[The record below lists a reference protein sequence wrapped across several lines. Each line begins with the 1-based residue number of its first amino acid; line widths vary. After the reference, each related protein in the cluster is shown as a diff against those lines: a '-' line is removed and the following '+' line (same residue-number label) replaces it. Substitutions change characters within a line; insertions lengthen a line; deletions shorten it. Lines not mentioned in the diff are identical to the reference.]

1 MLNFKRSLLV
11 VVGLLCALCFAACG
25 GAAKPTDG
33 VAGQGDANSNA
44 ATVTVVPTAQPQ
56 KTAEAVKVQS
66 QNQQQAN
73 QNQQGTQNQ
82 AQQGAQ
88 AKAAN
93 NGDQQAAA
101 QSNAQA
107 ANNGNQQAAQSNAQA
122 GDQNMQQNAAPQNN
136 SGGSGTVVAST
147 QVNVNGQMMNVLT
160 TGTGLALYYRSSD
173 PAPGSSCTGDCAKS
187 WPPFI
192 AQGNVIPADNFQG
205 QLTTHATANGN
216 QVEYNGHPLYTYS
229 GDNAKGQLN
238 GQGLNGVWNA
248 VTIIPQKQHW

>member
-1 MLNFKRSLLV
+1 MLNFKRSLLLI
-11 VVGLLCALCFAACG
+11 VGLLCAICFAACG
-25 GAAKPTDG
+25 NAATPTNG
-33 VAGQGDANSNA
+33 VAAQGDANNNA

-66 QNQQQAN
+66 QNQKPANQN

-82 AQQGAQ
+82 AQQSAPTPV
-88 AKAAN
+88 
-93 NGDQQAAA
+93 
-101 QSNAQA
+101 

-122 GDQNMQQNAAPQNN
+122 GDQNMQQNPAPQNN
-136 SGGSGTVVAST
+136 GGNGGGSGTVVSSI
-147 QVNVNGQMMNVLT
+147 QISVNGQLTNVLT
-160 TGTGLALYYRSSD
+160 TGNGLALYYRTTD
-173 PAPGSSCTGDCAKS
+173 PAPGSTCTGACAKA

-205 QLTTHATANGN
+205 QLTAHATANGN

-238 GQGLNGVWNA
+238 GQGVDNGVWNA
-248 VTIIPQKQHW
+248 VTVIQQKQHW

>member
-25 GAAKPTDG
+25 GAAKPTAG

-66 QNQQQAN
+66 QNQQQAS

-82 AQQGAQ
+82 AQ
-88 AKAAN
+88 AAN
-93 NGDQQAAA
+93 NGNQQAA
-101 QSNAQA
+101 QNNAQA
-107 ANNGNQQAAQSNAQA
+107 ANSGNQQAAQSNAQA
-122 GDQNMQQNAAPQNN
+122 GDQNMQQNPAPQNPAPQNN
-136 SGGSGTVVAST
+136 GGGSGTLVNST

-160 TGTGLALYYRSSD
+160 TGTGLALYYRTSD
-173 PAPGSSCTGDCAKS
+173 PAPGSTCTGDCAKA

-192 AQGNVIPADNFQG
+192 AQGNVIPGDNFQG
-205 QLTTHATANGN
+205 QLTVHATANGN
-216 QVEYNGHPLYTYS
+216 QIEYNGHPLYTYS
-229 GDNAKGQLN
+229 GDSAKGQLN

-248 VTIIPQKQHW
+248 ATIIPPKQHW